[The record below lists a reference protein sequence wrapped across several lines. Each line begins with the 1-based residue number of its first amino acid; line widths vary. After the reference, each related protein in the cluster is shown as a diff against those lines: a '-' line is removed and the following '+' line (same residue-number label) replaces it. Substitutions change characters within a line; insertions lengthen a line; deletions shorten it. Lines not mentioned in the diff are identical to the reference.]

1 MARRNKKRSKNNRNR
16 TKNALLAN
24 PMVSRSIHWRR
35 DVYAI
40 KELTDGKIRR
50 LSIYL
55 MFFAWSNVLNTLLIL
70 YIFLREYNYV

>member
-1 MARRNKKRSKNNRNR
+1 MARRNKKRSKNNRSR

-40 KELTDGKIRR
+40 KKLTDGKIRR
-50 LSIYL
+50 LDIYL
-55 MFFAWSNVLNTLLIL
+55 KFFAWSNVLNTLLIL